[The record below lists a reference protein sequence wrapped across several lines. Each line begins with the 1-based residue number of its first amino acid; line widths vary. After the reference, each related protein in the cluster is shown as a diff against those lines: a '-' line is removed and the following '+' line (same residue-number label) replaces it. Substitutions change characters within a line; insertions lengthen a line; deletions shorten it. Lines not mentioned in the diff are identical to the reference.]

1 MLAPVPSME
10 FESEIPPDGNP
21 DSGQKQHA
29 LASAFL
35 PVIPGRCTASN
46 WDALRTFENLEIPGM
61 VLRTIPE

>member
-29 LASAFL
+29 LKAIAAR
-35 PVIPGRCTASN
+35 PGRAAQMLSSIAAQELTAFR
-46 WDALRTFENLEIPGM
+46 AITLR
-61 VLRTIPE
+61 